1 MSASS
6 RTSRAGSL
14 PERLRWLDEG
24 GRADHGFLLPSDHCL
39 YLGEFQAGGGWAAG
53 PTNDLIADFKR
64 PPSRIASSAQP
75 RAVQYFKDRAIS
87 TVAGVLRGQFGRVA
101 IETRLT
107 FVPIP
112 ASKLPGEADYCDRL
126 LRTLRL
132 AFSGL
137 EADIR
142 PLLRQK
148 ASRDAD
154 HSSGAHRIRFGEL
167 LELTELDPEQ
177 LREPLR
183 PLVVLFDDVLT
194 SGKHVCVAKARI
206 REAFPEQAI
215 IAVLIARRAPAP
227 ATMQAPPG

>member
-1 MSASS
+1 VSASS

-24 GRADHGFLLPSDHCL
+24 SRADHGFLLPSDHCL
-39 YLGEFQAGGGWAAG
+39 YLGEFHARAGWSAG

-64 PPSRIASSAQP
+64 MPSRIAASAQP
-75 RAVQYFKDRAIS
+75 LAVQYFKDRAIA
-87 TVAGVLRGQFGRVA
+87 TVAQVLRAQFGRAA
-101 IETRLT
+101 IETQLT

-132 AFSGL
+132 AFFGL

-142 PLLRQK
+142 PLLRQR
-148 ASRDAD
+148 ASVAAD
-154 HSSGAHRIRFGEL
+154 HRSGARRIRFGEL
-167 LELTELDPEQ
+167 LELTELDPIE
-177 LREPLR
+177 LHEPLR

-206 REAFPEQAI
+206 REVFPEQAI

-227 ATMQAPPG
+227 ATMQGPPG